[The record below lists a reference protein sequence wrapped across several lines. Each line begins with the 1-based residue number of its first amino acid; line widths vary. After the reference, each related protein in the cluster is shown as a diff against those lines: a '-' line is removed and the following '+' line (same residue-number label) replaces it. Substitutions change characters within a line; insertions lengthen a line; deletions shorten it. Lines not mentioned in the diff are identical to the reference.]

1 MSAQMSLTFGPSS
14 QVGVTDMLARLH
26 VERLSLCM
34 RRWDTVGPYRLSPR
48 SLRAL
53 DSALDGV
60 WHGQAGAVAS
70 RLLDGIPAL
79 RELTLTVAEHE
90 GRWAR
95 T

>member
-1 MSAQMSLTFGPSS
+1 
-14 QVGVTDMLARLH
+14 MLARPRLRL
-26 VERLSLCM
+26 ERLSLCM

-53 DSALDGV
+53 DSALDAL
-60 WHGQAGAVAS
+60 WDGQAGALAS
-70 RLLDGIPAL
+70 RLLDGIPTL